1 MKKKAPAGRKTPKG
15 EPHGHRVLEIPQT
28 GQTPKGQAVGTD
40 VATRFEPYMLAYTG
54 KRRKK

>member
-1 MKKKAPAGRKTPKG
+1 MKAPKGRKVPKG
-15 EPHGHRVLEIPQT
+15 ERHGHRVLEIPQT

-54 KRRKK
+54 NRKKK